1 MESASRPSAG
11 WCSRASPAGIEDGH
25 QPATCSGGTQRKGIL
40 SITPMQVSTI
50 LSAIESSKSVVPTE
64 LETAAK
70 TFRLPVD
77 KATDDDK
84 LVSTTLALFFLN
96 CLEVSGFT
104 KAGSKEGLSKDQLA
118 IFSLLQRAILVALY
132 HTKYERPAMSIASQI
147 FHDFRDMTLYEVPKE
162 KKNFLDG
169 EVVIHV
175 SGFGIY
181 PDIYELEQ
189 AGTGEENL

>member
-1 MESASRPSAG
+1 
-11 WCSRASPAGIEDGH
+11 
-25 QPATCSGGTQRKGIL
+25 
-40 SITPMQVSTI
+40 MQVSTI

-118 IFSLLQRAILVALY
+118 VFSLLQRAILVALY
-132 HTKYERPAMSIASQI
+132 HTKYGRPAMSIASQI

-189 AGTGEENL
+189 AASGEDNL